1 MQAYNWLNYLNV
13 VVFLL
18 MILFVL
24 ICIQSMNRVLELNTC
39 YALEIK
45 DYQCKAHGRTEILSC
60 LLHTHICN
68 TKANALSTQ
77 KMVWKL
83 DRLCMNWFFHG
94 GLYCYHKFLD
104 HANFILRLEND
115 GKHRYEKTIMAMFY
129 VLNSSNFYI
138 FRP

>member
-1 MQAYNWLNYLNV
+1 MIKIFECGPFYWLSLESQRV
-13 VVFLL
+13 
-18 MILFVL
+18 
-24 ICIQSMNRVLELNTC
+24 ICIQSMSMVREWNSYQV
-39 YALEIK
+39 LEIK

-60 LLHTHICN
+60 LFHTHICN

-94 GLYCYHKFLD
+94 GLYCYHKPLD

-115 GKHRYEKTIMAMFY
+115 DKHRYEKTIMAIFY